1 MGIAITGSFVHL
13 HTHSEYSLLDGLSR
27 VSDLVARA
35 KELGMPAIALTD
47 HGALYGAVDF
57 YVAANQ
63 AGIKPILGVETY
75 IARTNR
81 FERDP
86 RLEGHG
92 KPFHL
97 VLLAK
102 DFTGY
107 RNLVALVTTAHLDGY
122 YYRPRMD
129 KEILRQHS
137 KGLIA
142 LSACLQ
148 GELARAI
155 QDEGIDAAC
164 KVALEH
170 QEIFGAGNYYL
181 ELMQHQVPEQQ
192 AVLEGVR
199 EVARRTGIPLVATN
213 DIHYVHAEDAEAQ
226 DVMVC
231 IQSGKTIDTQDR
243 LKMIDHPELYLKT
256 AEQMAALFPDDREA
270 LENTVRIA
278 EMIDIKLPLGELQL
292 PAFAVPAG
300 TTPDEH
306 LRRMAETG
314 VRAKYGEITT
324 ELRERLDKELSVI
337 GKLGYSG
344 YILIVQD
351 FIRYAREN
359 GILTA
364 VRGSAGGSLVNYA
377 IDLTDIDPIRYGLI
391 FDRFLNLERYTL
403 PDIDV
408 DFMDNRRDEV
418 IAYVT
423 EKYGADR
430 VAQIGT
436 FNTMLARAAVRDVAR
451 VLGMPYGEA
460 DRVAKAIPFGVTLDD
475 SRRNFA
481 ELRDLEQEPH
491 VERLLDL
498 AEKVEGLVRSTGTHA
513 AGVVITAE
521 PLSQLVPLERSKG
534 TSAIQTQ
541 YEDKSLEKLGL
552 LKFDFLGLSNLT
564 ILDEALK
571 LIKTSRGID
580 IDRAH
585 IPLDD
590 KKTFDL
596 LGSGETTG
604 MFQLESAGMRRHIRD
619 LKPDRVEDV
628 MAMVALFRP
637 GPMDYIPSYIRR
649 KHGQEAVTYAHALL
663 EPVLRKTY
671 GVMVYQEDVMAVTQA
686 LAGFTLSQADVLCF
700 AIRKKI
706 REKLDAQKMKFVE
719 GCLRNGVHA
728 DVIEL
733 VWKDFEPFARYGFNR
748 AHAAIY
754 GVIAYHTAYL
764 KANYTLEYMT
774 AVLSSDMG
782 NSERIAIA
790 VAECRR
796 MKIDVLP
803 PDVNESR
810 LGFVNKPSAIRFG
823 LGAVKNVGEGA
834 VESIIEARTTA
845 GPYKSLDDF
854 CDRID
859 KQRCNKRVVESL
871 IKCGALDAFGEPRQS
886 MLDRLDGVLAT
897 AQREQEERENGQL
910 NFLAALDLHGALTT
924 AHIKRGAEAPQK
936 VLLGWEKE
944 LLGIYLSEHPLKQMA
959 VRMGEIVPPVTYLA
973 GLKEVDDDL
982 IVVACVVTSARKHIT
997 REKKLMMFAQVEDL
1011 TGTTEVTVF
1020 PRTYEA
1026 TAALW
1031 AADEILL
1038 VLARVEQRDEAP
1050 KLLCEH
1056 AVRFDD
1062 AGIAEIR
1069 RVADERRQSL
1079 AKRAKFMRP
1088 TNGHGAD
1095 GGPRGS
1101 AGPAPAG
1108 SSPRPT
1114 YSPAPMPTGTPSLPS
1129 PAQRSASE
1137 TTPAVS
1143 PADPASP
1150 PSASSASSSSTSP
1163 ARSSDSPSE
1172 LVIRFRE
1179 ALDYERSIA
1188 IFQRI
1193 QQVLKSHGGSS
1204 VVILELPRA
1213 AGGVRRVPTSFRALP
1228 SRELADAV
1236 ANEVGGDVVEVVL
1249 PR

>member
-1 MGIAITGSFVHL
+1 LGIAITGSFVHL

-27 VSDLVARA
+27 VSDLVTRA

-107 RNLVALVTTAHLDGY
+107 RNLVSLVTTAHLDGY

-129 KEILRQHS
+129 KEILRQHA

-170 QEIFGAGNYYL
+170 QEIFGAGNYFL
-181 ELMQHQVPEQQ
+181 ELMQHGVPEQQ

-231 IQSGKTIDTQDR
+231 IQSGKTIETQDR
-243 LKMIDHPELYLKT
+243 LKMIDHPELYLKS

-278 EMIDIKLPLGELQL
+278 EMVDIKLPLGELQL
-292 PAFAVPAG
+292 PAFDVPAG
-300 TTPDEH
+300 VTPEEH

-314 VRAKYGEITT
+314 VRAKYGDITPV
-324 ELRERLDKELSVI
+324 LRERLDKELSVI

-460 DRVAKAIPFGVTLDD
+460 DRVAKAIPFGVTLED
-475 SRRNFA
+475 SRRMVS
-481 ELRDLEQEPH
+481 ELKELEQEAH

-521 PLSQLVPLERSKG
+521 PLSALVPLERSKG

-571 LIKTSRGID
+571 LIKTSRGIA
-580 IDRAH
+580 IDRAR

-590 KKTFDL
+590 QKTFEL

-637 GPMDYIPSYIRR
+637 GPMDYIPAYIRR
-649 KHGQEAVTYAHALL
+649 KHGQEAVTYAHPLL
-663 EPVLRKTY
+663 EPVLRQTY

-686 LAGFTLSQADVLCF
+686 LAGFTLAQADVLCF

-728 DVIEL
+728 DVIEQ

-796 MKIDVLP
+796 MGIGVLP
-803 PDVNESR
+803 PNVNESEF
-810 LGFVNKPSAIRFG
+810 GFAITPQGIRFG
-823 LGAVKNVGEGA
+823 LGAVKNVGAGA
-834 VESIIEARTTA
+834 VESIIEARRA
-845 GPYKSLDDF
+845 GGPFRSLDDF
-854 CDRID
+854 CGRID
-859 KQRCNKRVVESL
+859 LQRCNKRVLESL
-871 IKCGALDAFGEPRQS
+871 IKCGALDAFGPRAVQIGH
-886 MLDRLDGVLAT
+886 LDLALAT
-897 AQREQEERENGQL
+897 AQREQRDRESGQVGLFASLGMADEIVAQPLPNGP
-910 NFLAALDLHGALTT
+910 
-924 AHIKRGAEAPQK
+924 EAPK
-936 VLLGWEKE
+936 RELLGWEKE
-944 LLGIYLSEHPLKQMA
+944 LLGIYLSEHPLQRMA
-959 VRMGEIVPPVTYLA
+959 EHMGDVVTAYLA
-973 GLKEVDDDL
+973 ELKEAGDELVT
-982 IVVACVVTSARKHIT
+982 VACVVTSARKHIT
-997 REKKLMMFAQVEDL
+997 KEKKLMMFAQVEDL
-1011 TGTTEVTVF
+1011 TGTVEVTVF

-1026 TAALW
+1026 TASLW
-1031 AADEILL
+1031 NADEILL

-1088 TNGHGAD
+1088 ANGNGGHGGN
-1095 GGPRGS
+1095 GGSGVL
-1101 AGPAPAG
+1101 PAVG
-1108 SSPRPT
+1108 GSPRPA
-1114 YSPAPMPTGTPSLPS
+1114 YSPAATSKGTSSAVP
-1129 PAQRSASE
+1129 PAQRPSSE
-1137 TTPAVS
+1137 S
-1143 PADPASP
+1143 
-1150 PSASSASSSSTSP
+1150 SSAP
-1163 ARSSDSPSE
+1163 E

-1193 QQVLKSHGGSS
+1193 QQVLKSHVGSS

-1228 SRELADAV
+1228 SRELAEAV
-1236 ANEVGGDVVEVVL
+1236 ASEVGGDVVEVVL

>member
-27 VSDLVARA
+27 VTDLVARA

-129 KEILRQHS
+129 KDVLREHS

-170 QEIFGAGNYYL
+170 QEIFGAGNYFL

-192 AVLEGVR
+192 AVLDGVR
-199 EVARRTGIPLVATN
+199 EVGRRTGIPLVVTN

-226 DVMVC
+226 DAMVC

-256 AEQMAALFPDDREA
+256 AEQMATLFPDDAEA
-270 LENTVRIA
+270 LANTVRIA
-278 EMIDIKLPLGELQL
+278 EMVDIKLPLGELQL
-292 PAFAVPAG
+292 PAFEVPAG

-306 LRRMAETG
+306 LRRMAEAG
-314 VRAKYGEITT
+314 VRAKYGDITT

-460 DRVAKAIPFGVTLDD
+460 DRVAKAIPFGVTLED
-475 SRRNFA
+475 SRRMVG

-521 PLSQLVPLERSKG
+521 PLSHLVPLERSKG

-580 IDRAH
+580 IDRGR

-649 KHGQEAVTYAHALL
+649 KHGQEAVTYAHPLL

-796 MKIDVLP
+796 MGIAVLA
-803 PDVNESR
+803 PDVNESEF
-810 LGFVNKPSAIRFG
+810 GFAITPNGIRFG

-834 VESIIEARTTA
+834 VEGIIEARRTT
-845 GPYKSLDDF
+845 GRYKSLDDF
-854 CDRID
+854 CARID
-859 KQRCNKRVVESL
+859 LQRCNKRVLESL
-871 IKCGALDAFGEPRQS
+871 IKCGATASFGESRQS
-886 MLDRLDGVLAT
+886 QLDRLDAVLST
-897 AQREQEERENGQL
+897 AQREQRDRAAGQVSL
-910 NFLAALDLHGALTT
+910 FGDLVLGAELAAPPGKVT
-924 AHIKRGAEAPQK
+924 EAPRRE
-936 VLLGWEKE
+936 LLGWEKE
-944 LLGIYLSEHPLKQMA
+944 LLGIYLSEHPLQPLA
-959 VRMGEIVPPVTYLA
+959 ERLGDVVPPVTYLA
-973 GLKEVDDDL
+973 ALKEVDDDL

-997 REKKLMMFAQVEDL
+997 KEKKLMMFAQIEDL

-1026 TAALW
+1026 TASLW
-1031 AADEILL
+1031 SADEILI

-1088 TNGHGAD
+1088 ANGNGHGAG
-1095 GGPRGS
+1095 GGP
-1101 AGPAPAG
+1101 AGPA
-1108 SSPRPT
+1108 RN
-1114 YSPAPMPTGTPSLPS
+1114 PSLPS

-1137 TTPAVS
+1137 TAPA
-1143 PADPASP
+1143 
-1150 PSASSASSSSTSP
+1150 ASSAVPPPTSAALDSSR
-1163 ARSSDSPSE
+1163 AQSE

-1213 AGGVRRVPTSFRALP
+1213 AGGVRRVPTSFRARP
-1228 SRELADAV
+1228 SPELAEAV